1 MAKFHQTDIP
11 KWQRIIG
18 YILSILFSFQ
28 IIMAGIMK
36 LIASPEM
43 TKNMA
48 TLGPMNDNMLLVGAG
63 ELILLV
69 LYWLPKTHKLG
80 FYLMCSFVGGIIA
93 TEIIAA
99 RPLSIGISTAV
110 MLYAGTIMRFPSLI
124 KNEKK

>member
-69 LYWLPKTHKLG
+69 LY
-80 FYLMCSFVGGIIA
+80 
-93 TEIIAA
+93 
-99 RPLSIGISTAV
+99 
-110 MLYAGTIMRFPSLI
+110 
-124 KNEKK
+124 